1 MNTASLRPL
10 TIGYC
15 RRFVQ
20 YGVRN
25 CESTSNAI
33 IKLFHCCTVAIR
45 LPGDASDYNENKR
58 SAVAPRMQNKVVVG
72 RGNSES

>member
-1 MNTASLRPL
+1 MHTASLRPL

-25 CESTSNAI
+25 CESTSHAI
-33 IKLFHCCTVAIR
+33 MNVFYCFTVAIS
-45 LPGDASDYNENKR
+45 LSGDASDYNEDKR
-58 SAVAPRMQNKVVVG
+58 SAVAALMQNKVVV
-72 RGNSES
+72 E